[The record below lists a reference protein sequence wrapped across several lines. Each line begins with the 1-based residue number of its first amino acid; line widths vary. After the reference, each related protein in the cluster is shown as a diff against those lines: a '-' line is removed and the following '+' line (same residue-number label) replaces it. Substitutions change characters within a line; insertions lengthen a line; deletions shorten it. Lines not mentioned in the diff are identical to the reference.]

1 MSTQQF
7 QGKVEMLGGVDLKG
21 ASEGVSGI
29 RRKVEAITNAAAVT
43 RTLNTEESGT
53 LFQID
58 VTSATNAITLTL
70 PTAASSAG
78 VYYDFTVQANSHAT
92 ADFVVTT
99 GLDATDIYGGIVTLD
114 ANSTVDA
121 FNGVSKKTLD
131 GSVAQSSEG
140 FRMQLLCD
148 GTNWH
153 LSGHIATA
161 VGTVHLV
168 GAASA

>member
-43 RTLNTEESGT
+43 RTLNTEESGA
-53 LFQID
+53 LFQISLTAED
-58 VTSATNAITLTL
+58 NNITLTL
-70 PTAASSAG
+70 PAAASSAG
-78 VYYDFTVQANSHAT
+78 VYYDFTVQANSDDD
-92 ADFVVTT
+92 ADLIITT
-99 GLDATDIYGGIVTLD
+99 GDNDTDIFGGIITLA

-121 FNGVSKKTLD
+121 FNGVSKITVD

-140 FRMQLLCD
+140 LRMQLLCD

-168 GAASA
+168 GSATA